1 MDVVAV
7 VEEEGEGEGEDEILD
22 KSSRTGSKSQC
33 TDAQPSPT
41 LVRPRPSA
49 ATSAPAPLAGS
60 HSRSTQGPIQ
70 PGPSRSLVLVLSEG
84 TTTTNTRP
92 KVHLSYSGTSLLR
105 LLGLPVVHTPSHFAS
120 KYNYDDIWCGPRGPG
135 VLPPGTDWY
144 SVARRPKF
152 GEQASH
158 ETRRLEEQIANVV
171 LCH

>member
-22 KSSRTGSKSQC
+22 KSSRTGCKSQC

-84 TTTTNTRP
+84 TTTNTRP

-105 LLGLPVVHTPSHFAS
+105 LLGLPVVHILRAS
-120 KYNYDDIWCGPRGPG
+120 ITMTTSGAVPG
-135 VLPPGTDWY
+135 DPVYCHQVLTGTRLHDVQSSESKPLMKPGGL
-144 SVARRPKF
+144 K
-152 GEQASH
+152 
-158 ETRRLEEQIANVV
+158 NK
-171 LCH
+171 